1 MSNLGDYLG
10 QILSE
15 ITIAR
20 VQADL
25 QAVRL
30 ADLYATHPLLKTFPV
45 PRFRLPKVTIDV
57 PVAISEVQVPP
68 KSGAVSAGLDIKKA
82 QKAFDTAFKDQ
93 LKHGG
98 LKLSADVQQRL
109 FTAIGQRFEQ
119 LRAGGSFSPSAIHV
133 ADSVS
138 KVIQESLSRE
148 KLDAQ
153 VQDRFVANVRE
164 TARAALVKLL
174 PTPPRIRVITNTAQ
188 LRELSPTEFLTRL
201 QFDISEQGIEW
212 RGEDGDGKRLVPE

>member
-15 ITIAR
+15 ITLAR

-30 ADLYATHPLLKTFPV
+30 ADFYAAHPLLKTFPV

-57 PVAISEVQVPP
+57 PVAINEVQVPP

-82 QKAFDTAFKDQ
+82 RKAFDAAFKGQ
-93 LKHGG
+93 LKRGG
-98 LKLSADVQQRL
+98 VNLSAEVQQRL
-109 FTAIGQRFEQ
+109 FTVIGQRFEQ
-119 LRAGGSFSPSAIHV
+119 LSAGGSVSPSAIHV

-138 KVIQESLSRE
+138 KAIQESLSRE
-148 KLDAQ
+148 KIDAQ

-164 TARAALVKLL
+164 TARVALVKLL
-174 PTPPRIRVITNTAQ
+174 PTPPRVRVITNTAQ
-188 LRELSPTEFLTRL
+188 LRELSPMEFLTRL